1 MRWDPD
7 ANFYHPYLRARI
19 RRRHG
24 IGEGPSYVPWLKV
37 RDVPSKGT
45 SSIISGVLTGR
56 AHHLL
61 SELEATYFYLVE
73 RNKSTA
79 DVREQW
85 PILDIDY
92 TLALCRQY
100 GVQHPFRAGHPEPFT
115 LDFLITERS
124 PTGLRY
130 RASTIK
136 TPADGID
143 PGVRRRL
150 AIERDWCEVKGIP
163 YSLVDTTEFNRTLL
177 NGLRFA
183 RGWYRHR
190 VTISDK
196 KALAYCRVFAESYSR
211 QFTMHQ
217 LIERSA
223 RDLAIDV
230 DVSQDLFRYCIW
242 RSYIPVDFRR
252 PLALNLPVWT
262 LPAAENKNDRL
273 QTDH

>member
-19 RRRHG
+19 RRRYG
-24 IGEGPSYVPWLKV
+24 IGEGPSYIPWLKV

-45 SSIISGVLTGR
+45 SSIISGILTGR
-56 AHHLL
+56 THHLL

-73 RNKSTA
+73 RDKNTA

-85 PILDIDY
+85 PILDIDH

-124 PTGLRY
+124 PTGLTY

-136 TPADGID
+136 TPEDGND
-143 PGVRRRL
+143 PAVQRRL
-150 AIERDWCEVKGIP
+150 AVERDWCEVKGIP
-163 YSLVDTTEFNRTLL
+163 YYLVDTTEFNRTLL
-177 NGLRFA
+177 DGLRFA
-183 RGWYRHR
+183 RSWYRHR

-196 KALAYCRVFAESYSR
+196 NALAYCRAFAQSYSR
-211 QFTMHQ
+211 QFTMRQ

-223 RDLAIDV
+223 HNLEIDF
-230 DVSQDLFRYCIW
+230 DASQDLFRYCIW
-242 RSYIPVDFRR
+242 RGHIRVDFQRT
-252 PLALNLPVWT
+252 LALNLPVWT
-262 LPAAENKNDRL
+262 LPAAESRNDRFH
-273 QTDH
+273 TDQ